1 MQRGFTFIETVIA
14 VAILGIAATLAMPA
28 IGNFLAA
35 HELNYAA
42 RNLAADIRYLQQ
54 LSINDPD
61 NKADYKMFIQP
72 NEYRITWY
80 NATDP
85 LNPMP
90 EDTFKRVVL
99 PASVLIVSPPQQLKF
114 GSLGVPLNGTSIL
127 LQSTK
132 GGYKYVK
139 IAPITGRVRVD
150 DTAGAE

>member
-1 MQRGFTFIETVIA
+1 MQRGFTLIETVI
-14 VAILGIAATLAMPA
+14 VIAILGIAATLAMPM

-35 HELNYAA
+35 HELDYAA

-61 NKADYKMFIQP
+61 NKADYKMFIQN

-80 NATDP
+80 NATNP

-99 PASVLIVSPPQQLKF
+99 PASVSIVSPPQQLKF
-114 GSLGVPLNGTSIL
+114 GSTGAPLKGTSIL

-132 GGYKYVK
+132 GGYKYVVV
-139 IAPITGRVRVD
+139 ASITGRVRVS
-150 DTAGAE
+150 DTADTE